1 MVIFAGLGDRLFIVS
16 CYNTIKFKWVS
27 ESWLLSL
34 VERFGNVAFHNDDSF
49 NTLYVMMQIS
59 ELYLKT
65 MGKQRMNICSSEI
78 FMHQVQYIITADA
91 LNSILSRLQR
101 KWTKPNHLSE
111 TIVNMHREWSS
122 LTKILHLMKGNY

>member
-59 ELYLKT
+59 ELYFK
-65 MGKQRMNICSSEI
+65 
-78 FMHQVQYIITADA
+78 
-91 LNSILSRLQR
+91 
-101 KWTKPNHLSE
+101 KW
-111 TIVNMHREWSS
+111 VN
-122 LTKILHLMKGNY
+122 KG